1 MTGDASLNCVRCDSP
16 LTFLGERDLH
26 EGSRGWGFFLGDLG
40 ELLVNR
46 EKVEMYVCE
55 ACGHLESSFRTKSA
69 RRSFGG
75 PARAQPRGRT
85 RRPPL
90 SAAVCE
96 TAFSGRRSR
105 DRGGARG

>member
-16 LTFLGERDLH
+16 LTFLGERDFH

-55 ACGHLESSFRTKSA
+55 ACGHLEF
-69 RRSFGG
+69 FV
-75 PARAQPRGRT
+75 P
-85 RRPPL
+85 
-90 SAAVCE
+90 
-96 TAFSGRRSR
+96 
-105 DRGGARG
+105 D